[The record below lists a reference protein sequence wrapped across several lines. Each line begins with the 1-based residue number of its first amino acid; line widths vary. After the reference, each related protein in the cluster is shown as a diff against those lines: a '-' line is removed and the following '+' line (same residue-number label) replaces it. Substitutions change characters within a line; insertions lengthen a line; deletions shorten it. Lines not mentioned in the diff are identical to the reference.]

1 MKIEDFFCKSALL
14 DSFVLRPLSHIRS
27 NWDLYWDVDKK
38 RYKIEED
45 SFAKEFNDL
54 ITELETISPAGNYH
68 EYEDKLAEYVASRL
82 NWGVE
87 KNGNRWTKADYE
99 SILEQGGFF
108 DVNEKNLLKAASG
121 RINKAIEYGQNSF
134 DEMEMGHLKIL
145 SALLTIILY
154 HRDN

>member
-1 MKIEDFFCKSALL
+1 MKIEDFFYKSDFL
-14 DSFVLRPLSHIRS
+14 DKFVLRPLSHIRS
-27 NWDLYWDVDKK
+27 NWDLYWDEDIK

-45 SFAKEFNDL
+45 SFAKEFNDI
-54 ITELETISPAGNYH
+54 ITELETISPPENYH

-82 NWGVE
+82 NWGIE
-87 KNGNRWTKADYE
+87 KVGNRWTKADYE
-99 SILEQGGFF
+99 SILEQGGYG
-108 DVNEKNLLKAASG
+108 DINEQNLLKAASG

-134 DEMEMGHLKIL
+134 GEMEKGHLKIL